1 MDDKKLNNIWNQLT
15 ADNKTESDFETWKNN
30 IATKE
35 NVQDNVHSYLVQNGF
50 VESDLGTW
58 KNNVGLKKKDSSE
71 SNGEMEVTE
80 SITEQVQEE
89 NGSSGSSSGEEDI
102 MLVGETIDPPK
113 KQEQPPQKTS
123 RFDPMSVEP
132 ITAPETEQ
140 QFEAPTIPEE
150 QFESLDYVKKVKDY
164 DQSLIDNNIYEN
176 KDQIRDMRYEMAS
189 GFLGESDKREYE
201 LLQKIKKVD
210 EKIEIYKDPESSKFL
225 PNSEKALSDA
235 IKEKEGYEQ
244 SLTKIKEQYL
254 NENQEA
260 IKKARFE
267 LSKDPENKQL
277 KENLLKLQSKYKSF
291 FKPIEAAKEIY
302 VSTPEMQ
309 KQEGET
315 PYEKFLNYYDAA
327 VLEYDEA
334 RDAMRA
340 SDMVLSTI
348 PLIDDISGASPV
360 IRRYVR
366 AYKKLEALTPIALLN
381 RKALKEDNFFSQLGK
396 SALSTF
402 SDASLSTT
410 EQEESSIVF
419 DVLQK
424 ADVGKNVSEENI
436 KALES
441 SFDMTTGEKAGS
453 MLGATIAMM
462 PAFIQGGAAVRGL
475 KNITKLG
482 RAFDKLK
489 DTNRFS
495 KFLLGAVEQGVSYE
509 AAQFFGD
516 EAVQDE
522 ASFLSGALG
531 ETFSKGL
538 SAIGK
543 RNVYMQIML
552 KAFGNN
558 ASKASKFLAI
568 AAQRTGTG
576 LGEMAEEYGNE
587 LGNIINE
594 SDGDLKKV
602 KDLWVERFGK
612 LDQNLEFGLSTF
624 GMGVLF
630 GSATKAGQQFADTY
644 KDWLSGQTDDVKAKF
659 GEIEKEINQ
668 DAQKIVNEVAEDVAE
683 EVAPEVETDPE
694 VEEKVTEESAPDLKI
709 QEERKQKINPEE
721 TVAYEDI
728 EKSINEGLEVA
739 EKLSKSENP
748 EIAESNKKDIKD
760 IKDNKEDITSQDIID
775 TITSD
780 EFIDEYGD
788 WQKAK
793 EQYDN
798 LPTNE
803 KTKENRLKIL
813 SENNVTVM
821 TDKNMMPKVM
831 FHGTKASREQLKDGI
846 RGGSY
851 ISESMSFAQ
860 GYGRVLKGFVKVG
873 KITDGLDNKT
883 EFDEG
888 SNYIELEGA
897 GIVKDGSQF
906 KEIKKPLKT
915 EVKVELEQAKTPG
928 EQITT
933 TEEQTLFKGMQ
944 PKKKDGK
951 PFSVHKVKKGSF
963 AAVDEKLAS
972 DYKGD
977 QPLKKFTVPPGT
989 TVDVVQVED
998 TNQPVSEVR
1007 RQEEKLIDDS
1017 DAQVVKLIT
1026 RDARGVVEEQYIIK
1040 DDAILETSAD
1050 VDETQEFIDEE
1061 AKRLEDLIKSEDPQ
1075 FQLAEEGTADE
1086 RKDKLK
1092 EKAIETFSNLDE
1104 QEESEEAFEI
1114 EEPDVSPKP
1123 VDFKENKS
1131 LVEKVKGFKL
1141 KDIIGKKLNLLMADK
1156 LKVQLEDPSKPYNKK
1171 TNKYKKMGGS
1181 FFPLMDG
1188 MFGKVA
1194 WASIKEQAAN
1204 RIIRGAMNGDASVV
1218 YNMGDGGIYSNI
1230 ETANA
1235 LDEKIPQEKK
1245 AEIWNLVKDHISKST
1260 DKNVKNAKKHLEKSN
1275 DTLSFFKLLQENE
1288 GVKTRAAAMQSILAE
1303 DLEMDAGTEVSK
1315 ELQNLGI
1322 SLKTLVD
1329 ENSEQ
1334 FIKDQPVGT
1343 MTTVLEIT
1351 NKDGVKVSDLK
1362 KELDAKLDRKEI
1374 NKKQYD
1380 QGIKDI
1386 IESAKISREQQIEE
1400 GLDTHNNYPIYIRG
1414 RAIGVMEESVPYYS
1428 VTDKYFSE
1436 LEERSLGLDRK
1447 RTGDVKRDA
1456 TESESNVY
1464 NKIKEA
1470 KRKTDDKSLKPKER
1484 KNAIDNIVKTLLKG
1498 DVKKLKDK
1506 DRKKVSD
1513 ALKQILKTKSL
1524 TATRTLIEESLGP
1537 LSELTDFTRS
1547 EAIGYA
1553 GQSAMVTTSTAY
1565 EITEKV
1571 ATAYEKFVNR
1581 LTKAFPSVGVST
1593 TQEEFDALVNDL
1605 NAKKLSTKNQ
1615 KIYGAIYN
1623 GKLYLNPAFENFN
1636 TPLHEFGH
1644 IWLNVV
1650 KKLKPLLYNKGMDLI
1665 QSKEGKAYVD
1675 AVKQSSDYKR
1685 VTDQMRKN
1693 GATDEQIN
1701 TYIYE
1706 EALATAIGDKG
1717 ESFVKAS
1724 AERKGFKEFLKDL
1737 FQNVKKLMG
1746 ISKYTAEQLEDVTLD
1761 EFVQAVSVDLLSGE
1775 KLFEENV
1782 DAFNDALQLMTA
1794 PDGDSMYDIIRYG
1807 RSKDIPDAA
1816 IRKVLIDRKFKAKD
1830 IDAALEINLDIF
1842 TKIPVE
1848 FQTVADGA
1856 KSAVKLF
1863 QEVKK
1868 ELDKFINKN
1877 KKASVT
1883 KVREQGIKI
1892 LKSNPIFKKQNAL
1905 VKMQLIDGFN
1915 RSINLKEGN
1924 FTFQKKINNLR
1935 KSIRDRV
1942 KGTKDLAKVIQE
1954 MKRMAL
1960 SNVSTLQ
1967 LSKDERKVLNDI
1979 IKSIGSLNMVNVK
1992 IETEKILNAI
2002 QKKRASDK
2010 VKTIKS
2016 IKKLI
2021 KDSSTRK
2028 AKIGKDAKSFFK
2040 SAKDIFQ
2047 TLTSGD
2053 QIKIDALA
2061 AAINENQYLND
2072 QIQEK
2077 VDKEEKLTPKE
2088 IKIYNDFLA
2097 YKMFNNIDNMTLEE
2111 VIEVYNGLKSD
2122 KKEGIQVLK
2131 DIQSIE
2137 SKKRLEEEAEA
2148 VNQIKETNPE
2158 LFDDKGNLLDDNQ
2171 IEAKRREIYQ
2181 KFKQLKIP
2189 EAISDYVKLFKYGG
2203 YTYMIRSLK
2212 NNLMNNLETLTN
2224 IADRTTKGFNLF
2236 RKKIY
2241 DKLNVMNTNRL
2252 AGLQA
2257 MEKKLNSI
2265 VDNIGAKYKSKT
2277 GVTLKGYKAIQV
2289 IAQRKGSMKIDGI
2302 VSSLGGKSIGTFGP
2316 SELMT
2321 IYAYWKNENV
2331 KKKLEK
2337 QGFTQDKIDA
2347 IEKHLG
2353 KELTAF
2359 ADSIVDFLSNEYY
2372 DGINEVYSEVNYNNL
2387 GAIENYFP
2395 LTTLSTEKDSK
2406 KYSELTKDGNFSQAF
2421 NTETAPYWKA
2431 RTDKETDVD
2440 LTDIDFFTKLDRYIN
2455 TMEGYKAYAKGA
2467 KELQSFFEIPAVKTL
2482 LKNLYIDNAIRAFVL
2497 KQLSPN
2503 SLGVDAYKGFAP
2515 FRGLLSNMTRVVL
2528 GFKTIQIAKQAISFI
2543 QAFPKYDYFGENYK
2557 GKVPSII
2564 RRRADLMM
2572 FLIDAARMYASLG
2585 KDLIGKDGVIAEALE
2600 ASPDFKDRWTQ
2611 ALKGDVYSL
2620 ESGTGIRLRGG
2631 RRKFTRA
2638 DRGAAKLA
2646 AIQGAPTTIGDVLG
2660 VLGYMVNYKRNIAN
2674 GMNKSDALRILNDYN
2689 STQQT
2694 RRETERTQLQGSK
2707 NPLVRTFLMFGS
2719 AIFAQQNK
2727 LAQSTRNIYRSIF
2740 SSQIPR
2746 TEDVRSFVINGFL
2759 VNILFEMTA
2768 NIFKLIKGDDED
2780 LKEVMDSL
2788 KEIMLFTKQL
2798 YAVPLIGSTLEELD
2812 LGGKAIAY
2820 LDDEF
2825 YEKPKFRSQDVV
2837 NPFNVIYR
2845 RTVKNADSDR
2855 GFLFNAARPAAEA
2868 LVGFN
2873 VDPFIG
2879 TYNYFSADKMDFM
2892 EQEEEMMNILGVTPS
2907 YQPNRLR
2914 QEVRDKEYT
2923 DFVKQ
2928 QEAEEQKFIDKL
2940 GDVKA
2945 PTGAKGRSGTK
2956 REGRDTRNKRR

>member
-1 MDDKKLNNIWNQLT
+1 MDDKRLKNIWNQLT
-15 ADNKTESDFETWKNN
+15 ADNKTQSDFETWKNN
-30 IATKE
+30 IASKE
-35 NVQDNVHSYLVQNGF
+35 NVQDNVHSYLSQNGF
-50 VESDLGTW
+50 VESDLDTW
-58 KNNVGLKKKDSSE
+58 KDNVGLKKKDSSE

-80 SITEQVQEE
+80 SITEQVQEG
-89 NGSSGSSSGEEDI
+89 NGSSDSSSGEEDI

-150 QFESLDYVKKVKDY
+150 QFENLDYVKKVKDY

-210 EKIEIYKDPESSKFL
+210 EKIEIYKDPEQNKWL
-225 PNSEKALSDA
+225 RNSEKALSDA

-277 KENLLKLQSKYKSF
+277 KENLLKLQTKYKSF
-291 FKPIEAAKEIY
+291 FKPVEAAKEIY

-424 ADVGKNVSEENI
+424 ADVGKDVSEENI

-462 PAFIQGGAAVRGL
+462 PAFMAGGGAVRGL

-516 EAVQDE
+516 ESIKDE

-538 SAIGK
+538 SAVGK

-659 GEIEKEINQ
+659 GEIEKEVNQ

-683 EVAPEVETDPE
+683 EAAPEAAAEVEVTDEVAPEVKEEVTEEAAPE
-694 VEEKVTEESAPDLKI
+694 VEVEGKVTEEAAPEVEVKEQVTEEAAPDIKI

-728 EKSINEGLEVA
+728 EKSINEGLKVS
-739 EKLSKSENP
+739 EKLSKIENP

-760 IKDNKEDITSQDIID
+760 IKDNREDITSQDIID

-821 TDKNMMPKVM
+821 TDKNMMPRVM
-831 FHGTKASREQLKDGI
+831 FHGTKASREQLKDGL
-846 RGGSY
+846 RGGSFVTNNMDY
-851 ISESMSFAQ
+851 AKHH
-860 GYGRVLKGFVKVG
+860 GRVLKGFVKIVG
-873 KITDGLDNKT
+873 KISKKHSDDRNIKFP
-883 EFDEG
+883 EE
-888 SNYIELEGA
+888 SNYIEYTENEG
-897 GIVKDGSQF
+897 IIKDGSQF
-906 KEIKKPLKT
+906 KEIKKPLKP

-928 EQITT
+928 ERITT

-944 PKKKDGK
+944 PKIKDGK
-951 PFSVHKVKKGSF
+951 PFSAHKIEKGEF
-963 AAVDEKLAS
+963 AAADEKLAS
-972 DYKGD
+972 NYKGD
-977 QPLKKFTVPPGT
+977 KPLKKFTLPAGT

-998 TNQPVSEVR
+998 TKQTLSETR
-1007 RQEEKLIDDS
+1007 KQEGKLIDDS

-1026 RDARGVVEEQYIIK
+1026 RDASGTVEEQYIIK
-1040 DDAILETSAD
+1040 DDAILESAQD
-1050 VDETQEFIDEE
+1050 VDETQQFIDE
-1061 AKRLEDLIKSEDPQ
+1061 D
-1075 FQLAEEGTADE
+1075 
-1086 RKDKLK
+1086 
-1092 EKAIETFSNLDE
+1092 
-1104 QEESEEAFEI
+1104 AFE
-1114 EEPDVSPKP
+1114 
-1123 VDFKENKS
+1123 
-1131 LVEKVKGFKL
+1131 
-1141 KDIIGKKLNLLMADK
+1141 
-1156 LKVQLEDPSKPYNKK
+1156 
-1171 TNKYKKMGGS
+1171 
-1181 FFPLMDG
+1181 
-1188 MFGKVA
+1188 
-1194 WASIKEQAAN
+1194 
-1204 RIIRGAMNGDASVV
+1204 
-1218 YNMGDGGIYSNI
+1218 
-1230 ETANA
+1230 
-1235 LDEKIPQEKK
+1235 
-1245 AEIWNLVKDHISKST
+1245 
-1260 DKNVKNAKKHLEKSN
+1260 
-1275 DTLSFFKLLQENE
+1275 
-1288 GVKTRAAAMQSILAE
+1288 
-1303 DLEMDAGTEVSK
+1303 
-1315 ELQNLGI
+1315 
-1322 SLKTLVD
+1322 
-1329 ENSEQ
+1329 
-1334 FIKDQPVGT
+1334 
-1343 MTTVLEIT
+1343 
-1351 NKDGVKVSDLK
+1351 
-1362 KELDAKLDRKEI
+1362 
-1374 NKKQYD
+1374 
-1380 QGIKDI
+1380 
-1386 IESAKISREQQIEE
+1386 
-1400 GLDTHNNYPIYIRG
+1400 
-1414 RAIGVMEESVPYYS
+1414 
-1428 VTDKYFSE
+1428 
-1436 LEERSLGLDRK
+1436 
-1447 RTGDVKRDA
+1447 
-1456 TESESNVY
+1456 
-1464 NKIKEA
+1464 
-1470 KRKTDDKSLKPKER
+1470 
-1484 KNAIDNIVKTLLKG
+1484 
-1498 DVKKLKDK
+1498 
-1506 DRKKVSD
+1506 
-1513 ALKQILKTKSL
+1513 
-1524 TATRTLIEESLGP
+1524 
-1537 LSELTDFTRS
+1537 
-1547 EAIGYA
+1547 
-1553 GQSAMVTTSTAY
+1553 
-1565 EITEKV
+1565 
-1571 ATAYEKFVNR
+1571 
-1581 LTKAFPSVGVST
+1581 
-1593 TQEEFDALVNDL
+1593 
-1605 NAKKLSTKNQ
+1605 
-1615 KIYGAIYN
+1615 
-1623 GKLYLNPAFENFN
+1623 
-1636 TPLHEFGH
+1636 
-1644 IWLNVV
+1644 
-1650 KKLKPLLYNKGMDLI
+1650 
-1665 QSKEGKAYVD
+1665 
-1675 AVKQSSDYKR
+1675 
-1685 VTDQMRKN
+1685 
-1693 GATDEQIN
+1693 
-1701 TYIYE
+1701 
-1706 EALATAIGDKG
+1706 
-1717 ESFVKAS
+1717 
-1724 AERKGFKEFLKDL
+1724 
-1737 FQNVKKLMG
+1737 
-1746 ISKYTAEQLEDVTLD
+1746 
-1761 EFVQAVSVDLLSGE
+1761 
-1775 KLFEENV
+1775 
-1782 DAFNDALQLMTA
+1782 LMTA
-1794 PDGDSMYDIIRYG
+1794 PDGDSMYDIIKYG

-1877 KKASVT
+1877 KKTSVT

-1915 RSINLKEGN
+1915 RSINLKKGN

-1979 IKSIGSLNMVNVK
+1979 IKSIGSLTMVNVK

-2158 LFDDKGNLLDDNQ
+2158 LFDDKGNLLDNNQ
-2171 IEAKRREIYQ
+2171 IKAKRLEIYK

-2289 IAQRKGSMKIDGI
+2289 IAQRKGSMEIDGI

-2406 KYSELTKDGNFSQAF
+2406 KYSELTKDGNFSESF

-2467 KELQSFFEIPAVKTL
+2467 KELQSFFEIPAVKIL

-2543 QAFPKYDYFGENYK
+2543 QAFPKYDYFGKNYK

-2674 GMNKSDALRILNDYN
+2674 GMNKSDALRLLNDYN

-2740 SSQIPR
+2740 SSQIPK

-2768 NIFKLIKGDDED
+2768 NIFRLIKGDDED

-2892 EQEEEMMNILGVTPS
+2892 EQEEEMMNALGVTPS

-2914 QEVRDKEYT
+2914 QE
-2923 DFVKQ
+2923 
-2928 QEAEEQKFIDKL
+2928 IL
-2940 GDVKA
+2940 
-2945 PTGAKGRSGTK
+2945 
-2956 REGRDTRNKRR
+2956 